1 MKTRALPAFLITAS
15 LAVLLLVGFL
25 TKTDPITA
33 VNPVPCATLVP
44 VATATPDGGPTYT
57 PTLTHT
63 PCLIKLTSTPTVTPS
78 PTPTPLPMG
87 GAMSLNVTN
96 TFLCPGGPVA
106 GEVCVGQDQK
116 FSVVAVA
123 DAIPANGY
131 ILMQVWLDYDNQGL
145 VHKKNTLALWPD
157 CELATFLTSKDAGN
171 NGVVAACLT
180 ALFGS
185 PPSFHIGD
193 LYSFSFTCTTGPS
206 SSQLELIP
214 AGVAPAGVS
223 GTLFVEF
230 GITGAQLVPTVS
242 GITVNCVTP
251 PQPEPADTDGD
262 GCSDQREI
270 GPDET
275 LGGLRDFT
283 NPHDFY
289 DVLGPGAS
297 LPTDGVVDL
306 PNDILGVIQRFS
318 PTGAAPYDVAFD
330 RGPSVGPNP
339 WNMSAPDGVID
350 LPNDILGVIQQ
361 FNHSCQ

>member
-1 MKTRALPAFLITAS
+1 M
-15 LAVLLLVGFL
+15 
-25 TKTDPITA
+25 A
-33 VNPVPCATLVP
+33 VNPVPCANLVP

-63 PCLIKLTSTPTVTPS
+63 PCLIKLTSTPTPTITPAP

-87 GAMSLNVTN
+87 GAMSLRVDASQQAS
-96 TFLCPGGPVA
+96 CPGGPVV
-106 GEVCVGQDQK
+106 GEVCVSLNVK
-116 FSVVAVA
+116 FDVIVVA

-131 ILMQVWLDYDNQGL
+131 IIAQAWIDYDNQGL

-157 CELATFLTSKDAGN
+157 CASPTFLFGQDEAN
-171 NGVVAACLT
+171 NGVFAACLT
-180 ALFGS
+180 GVLS
-185 PPSFHIGD
+185 PPPSSHIGD
-193 LYSFSFTCTTGPS
+193 LYSFSLTCTTGPS
-206 SSQLELIP
+206 SSQLDLITYN
-214 AGVAPAGVS
+214 AAPAGLS
-223 GTLFVEF
+223 GTVFLEF
-230 GITGAQLVPTVS
+230 LTNALLVPAVS
-242 GITVNCVTP
+242 GITVNCVP
-251 PQPEPADTDGD
+251 GPQPEPADTDGD
-262 GCSDQREI
+262 GCSDQREV
-270 GPDET
+270 GQDET
-275 LGGLRDFT
+275 LGGLRDFL

-289 DVLGPGAS
+289 DVLGAGGGPPDS
-297 LPTDGVVDL
+297 IIDL

>member
-1 MKTRALPAFLITAS
+1 MKTRALPALFITAS

-25 TKTDPITA
+25 TKAEPITA

-63 PCLIKLTSTPTVTPS
+63 PCLIKLTSTPTPTITPAP

-87 GAMSLNVTN
+87 GAMSLSVTN

-214 AGVAPAGVS
+214 AGVAPALFS
-223 GTLFVEF
+223 GTVFLEK
-230 GITGAQLVPTVS
+230 ITNAQLVPTVS
-242 GITVNCVTP
+242 GISVNCVTP
-251 PQPEPADTDGD
+251 PQPEPGDTDGD
-262 GCSDQREI
+262 GC
-270 GPDET
+270 
-275 LGGLRDFT
+275 
-283 NPHDFY
+283 
-289 DVLGPGAS
+289 
-297 LPTDGVVDL
+297 
-306 PNDILGVIQRFS
+306 
-318 PTGAAPYDVAFD
+318 
-330 RGPSVGPNP
+330 
-339 WNMSAPDGVID
+339 
-350 LPNDILGVIQQ
+350 
-361 FNHSCQ
+361 